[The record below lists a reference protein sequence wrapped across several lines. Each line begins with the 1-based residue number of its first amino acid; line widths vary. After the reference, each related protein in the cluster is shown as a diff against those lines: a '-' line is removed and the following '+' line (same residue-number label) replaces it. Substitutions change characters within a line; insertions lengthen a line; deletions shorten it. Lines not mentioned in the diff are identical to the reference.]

1 MKAAPTYLMFVFILL
16 SGTIYCQN
24 DSTIIKKQPEEIIF
38 RVQANQTH
46 PNQTKTIQESKIQA
60 ISEDITNS
68 KNTVSSKVSNED
80 LNKTE
85 NQAKVIYEISEV
97 TTPRTTIDFF

>member
-24 DSTIIKKQPEEIIF
+24 DSTIIKKQPEENIF

-46 PNQTKTIQESKIQA
+46 TNQT
-60 ISEDITNS
+60 
-68 KNTVSSKVSNED
+68 
-80 LNKTE
+80 NKE
-85 NQAKVIYEISEV
+85 NQHK
-97 TTPRTTIDFF
+97 TTTN